1 MIPNVITSAKLLC
14 RSDSLVTGERGL
26 RFEVT
31 DWTRTYAA
39 FVIRST
45 EGVAGFVNQCAHMA
59 LELDW
64 SPGEFF
70 DNDGQYLVCAT
81 HGALYDPKTG
91 ACVSGACRG
100 RPLRT
105 LSIIESDGCIYLK
118 DDIYRLIGGSLEPR
132 SRAAIRTS

>member
-1 MIPNVITSAKLLC
+1 MIPNVITSANLLC
-14 RSDSLVTGERGL
+14 RSDSLVTGEKGF

-45 EGVAGFVNQCAHMA
+45 EGVAGFFNQCAHMA

-70 DNDGQYLVCAT
+70 DNDGQYLVCPT

-91 ACVSGACRG
+91 PCVSGAGLG
-100 RPLRT
+100 RPLRA
-105 LSIIESDGCIYLK
+105 LSIIESDGCIYLE
-118 DDIYRLIGGSLEPR
+118 DDTYRLIGGALE
-132 SRAAIRTS
+132 A

>member
-1 MIPNVITSAKLLC
+1 MIPNVITSANLLC
-14 RSDSLVTGERGL
+14 RSDSLVTGEKGF

-31 DWTRTYAA
+31 AWTRTYAA

-91 ACVSGACRG
+91 VCVSGACRG

-105 LSIIESDGCIYLK
+105 LSTIESDGCIYLE
-118 DDIYRLIGGSLEPR
+118 DDTYRLIGGSLE
-132 SRAAIRTS
+132 A